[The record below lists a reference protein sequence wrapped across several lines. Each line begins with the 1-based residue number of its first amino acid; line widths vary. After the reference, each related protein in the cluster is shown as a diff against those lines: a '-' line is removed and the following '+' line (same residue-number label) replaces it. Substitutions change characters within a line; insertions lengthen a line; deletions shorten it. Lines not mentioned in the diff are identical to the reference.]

1 MCMGSG
7 SSRGLAVDRR
17 ELKNNLTLVQ
27 KNEMRKQVL
36 IWKKTQKTFF
46 SKARIPVQVLACLS
60 PLTYLKI
67 LAKERWKVVSSW
79 KVVIKYYST
88 FFFLMASDSPQSQ
101 NPLSWPNLRNSG
113 LVKQKDF
120 CCRKI
125 LVLLRKVRVLQQERT
140 NLMEEEGIYCKW
152 DALPDGVHESFCTRQ
167 ASSLW
172 GVADQKSS
180 VEWWGSSLCCMQIE
194 NFPKR
199 NK

>member
-1 MCMGSG
+1 
-7 SSRGLAVDRR
+7 
-17 ELKNNLTLVQ
+17 
-27 KNEMRKQVL
+27 MRKQVL
-36 IWKKTQKTFF
+36 IWKKTQKKFF
-46 SKARIPVQVLACLS
+46 SKARIPMQVLACLS

-101 NPLSWPNLRNSG
+101 SPLSWPNLRNSG

-140 NLMEEEGIYCKW
+140 NLMEEEGICCKW
-152 DALPDGVHESFCTRQ
+152 DTLPDGVHESFCTQQ

-172 GVADQKSS
+172 GVADQKKQC
-180 VEWWGSSLCCMQIE
+180 GMMGKFIMLHADRK
-194 NFPKR
+194 FPKEE
-199 NK
+199 